1 MTRTN
6 VLFMLFAASVGLV
19 SARSE
24 AQSPAAVPLPVSPP
38 TAAAAGMAH
47 QNAQLLAALDT
58 NHNGR
63 LDPAEIEAAR
73 AGLINPAAI
82 QGGNTTAAKNMA
94 NFQKFLLNKFDANG
108 NGVLDLPEVEAAR
121 LALSMAGMN
130 QAAFNNGA
138 NQLGGNQFGANQAGG
153 NQAGG
158 NQPADKN
165 AKQPGA
171 PIKEVKRKN
180 ALLANYDKNGDGKLD
195 AEERKAME
203 AAKAKPK
210 KPAKGA
216 KRPAAKTTKRAA
228 VNKAAQAAA
237 PAANQD

>member
-1 MTRTN
+1 MTRAN
-6 VLFMLFAASVGLV
+6 IVFLLFAASAGLV
-19 SARSE
+19 AAHCE
-24 AQSPAAVPLPVSPP
+24 AQSPAAIPLPVSPP

-73 AGLINPAAI
+73 AGLINPAAL
-82 QGGNTTAAKNMA
+82 QGGNSTAAKNMA
-94 NFQKFLLNKFDANG
+94 NFQQFLLNKFDANG

-130 QAAFNNGA
+130 QAALNNGA
-138 NQLGGNQFGANQAGG
+138 NQLGGNQFGANQP
-153 NQAGG
+153 GG

-195 AEERKAME
+195 ADERKAME

-210 KPAKGA
+210 KPAKA
-216 KRPAAKTTKRAA
+216 TKRPATKTSKRAA
-228 VNKAAQAAA
+228 AKRAEHAAA